1 MSGRGVLKSCVEEL
15 EGTKGGLRERRE
27 RDRRE
32 EGASR
37 VRSEAGGTEMRGGR
51 ERGRDRR

>member
-15 EGTKGGLRERRE
+15 EGTKGGLRER
-27 RDRRE
+27 DRRE

-37 VRSEAGGTEMRGGR
+37 VRSEGGGTEMRVGGGGGGGGG
-51 ERGRDRR
+51 ER